1 MDNSGIKEEIE
12 GLREEIRRHNHL
24 YYVENK
30 PLITDEQY
38 DSLLRK
44 LQDIEDRYPEFITFD
59 SPTRRVGGTPV
70 GGFKVVEHRL
80 QMLSMDNTY
89 SHEDLY
95 RFDERVQKKL
105 CPAAGYEYVTEL
117 KIDGVSVSLTYENGI
132 FIRGA
137 TRGDGFKGD
146 DVSSN
151 LKTIKSIPLKLISRK
166 EGFIPPV
173 MEVRGEVYMTRRAFE
188 EINRDK
194 EKAGDELFANPRNAA
209 AGSLKILDPRV
220 VAGRR
225 LDMFA
230 HGVGY
235 FEAEVFKSQSELL
248 EGLRDMGFRVN
259 PNYKVNAGIDG
270 ALEFCDLWQNRR
282 RDLEYDIDGMVVK
295 VNSFEHQQ
303 MLGRTTKS
311 PRWMIAYKFPA
322 ERVETKVL
330 GIEVQVGRT
339 GVLTPV
345 ANLKEVSVAGT
356 RVSRATLH
364 NEDEINRKDIRIGD
378 TVIIE
383 KAGEIIPQ
391 IVTVVKSKRTGEEE
405 KFVMPRRCKIC
416 GASVKR
422 GEREVAYRCE
432 NTFCPAQIKE
442 TIVHFASRAAMD
454 IEGLGEAMV
463 DQLVEKKLIKDYG
476 DIYNLKFDRIRKL
489 ERMGDKSARN
499 LIEAIKKSKDN
510 ALNRII
516 YALGIRHVGE
526 HTADVL
532 AERFHSIDVI
542 AGQNSGDLEKVG
554 EIGPIAA
561 CSISE
566 FFHSPATKKVLG
578 KLRKA
583 GIKFSESPRPL
594 TGRLTGKV
602 FVFTGEFKNYSRV
615 EAEQLVRKSG
625 GRVSSTAGKK
635 TDFVVAGENPGSK
648 YEKAKEL
655 GIRII
660 AEGQFEKMIRQ

>member
-1 MDNSGIKEEIE
+1 MDNSGIKEKIE
-12 GLREEIRRHNHL
+12 RLREEVIRHNHL
-24 YYVENK
+24 YYVENR
-30 PLITDEQY
+30 PLIADERY
-38 DSLLRK
+38 DFLLKK
-44 LQDIEDRYPEFITFD
+44 LQDFEERYPEFKTPD
-59 SPTRRVGGTPV
+59 SPTLRVGGAPL

-80 QMLSMDNTY
+80 RMLSMDNTY

-95 RFDERVQKKL
+95 RFDERVKKKL
-105 CPAAGYEYVTEL
+105 DSAGYEYVSEL
-117 KIDGVSVSLTYENGI
+117 KIDGVSVSLTYENGV

-151 LKTIKSIPLKLISRK
+151 LKTIESIPLKLVSRE
-166 EGFIPPV
+166 EGVIPPL
-173 MEVRGEVYMTRRAFE
+173 MEVRGEVYMPRRAFE

-194 EKAGDELFANPRNAA
+194 ENAGEELFANPRNAA
-209 AGSLKILDPRV
+209 AGSLKLLDPRIV
-220 VAGRR
+220 SGRR

-235 FEAEVFKSQSELL
+235 FEGEAFKSQSELL

-259 PNYKVNAGIDG
+259 TNYKVNAGIAGVLD
-270 ALEFCDLWQNRR
+270 FCDLWQSKR

-295 VNSFEHQQ
+295 VNSFEHQRK
-303 MLGRTTKS
+303 LGKTTKS

-330 GIEVQVGRT
+330 DIEVRVGRT

-345 ANLKEVSVAGT
+345 AILKEVSVAGT
-356 RVSRATLH
+356 KVRRATLH

-378 TVIIE
+378 TVMIE

-391 IVTVVKSKRTGEEE
+391 VVEVVKSKRTGKEE
-405 KFVMPRRCKIC
+405 KFVMPQRCNIC
-416 GASVKR
+416 GAVVKR
-422 GEREVAYRCE
+422 GKGEVACRCE

-442 TIVHFASRAAMD
+442 ILVHFSSRAAMD

-463 DQLVEKKLIKDYG
+463 NQLVEKKLVKDYG
-476 DIYNLKFDRIRKL
+476 DIYNLKFDQIRKL

-499 LIEAIKKSKDN
+499 LIEAIGKSKDN
-510 ALNRII
+510 ALNRLI

-532 AERFHSIDVI
+532 AEKFHSIDII
-542 AGQNSGDLEKVG
+542 AGQDNGDLEKVG

-561 CSISE
+561 RSIYD
-566 FFHSPATKKVLG
+566 FFHNSAAKKVLE

-583 GIKFSESPRPL
+583 GIKFSEHPRPL
-594 TGRLTGKV
+594 AGRLTGKV
-602 FVFTGEFKNYSRV
+602 FVFTGELKNYSRV
-615 EAEQLVRKSG
+615 EAEELVKKSG
-625 GRVSSTAGKK
+625 GKVSSIAGKK

-648 YEKAKEL
+648 YEKAKKL
-655 GIRII
+655 GIRVI
-660 AEGQFEKMIRQ
+660 AEGQFDNMIR